1 MTHDI
6 IFAESRLFSPT
17 DFLWDEFGVLLC
29 VDLWS
34 PQQYVLIKPNSMLQE
49 FDNRVAKPILNDLVK
64 ELQIKYNYQ
73 IFISV
78 KKTDKK
84 GIEYTDQ
91 ELFSSKHIKL
101 DYLTVMYGQFQ
112 PHKPEVWERT
122 DSYAYDF
129 FNRFYKSDLLSL
141 KKTTNTEIPVLF
153 DKLLDNLTTNEIEK
167 TALLNWI
174 AVFYQTLRKSKVA
187 WVIKGE
193 KGTGKGI
200 LKNILGN
207 IFGRQYLYS
216 EINAN
221 SIVANF
227 NAQWKDKLFIVFEE
241 VDFNTVSKTDKSK
254 INGKI
259 KDIIVEKT
267 INIEAKGKDMVPNYP
282 FHSNILFFSNNDN
295 PIVVE
300 EGDRRLNMLNADTK
314 LESRDWWVSGP
325 GGTGDQLESKEMA
338 REIAQYLRNYKC
350 DLQMYDTLIKNDVWV
365 EAIENNNDKEYIF
378 CNKLLANDIEW
389 FRDHSVLHKTKQPN
403 SEYTWISF
411 VNNILF
417 NIEYTHNNMI
427 RVDKTQLKN
436 LFEAMFKYEP
446 DLKKFNKKLDT
457 AKQFTINGKKHMC
470 YVWDYKDIQTQS
482 EPELD
487 MKIING
493 TDSSTKPPIEVED
506 MKQVIRKPIIRK
518 NIKRLLIQEKK

>member
-34 PQQYVLIKPNSMLQE
+34 PQQYVLIKPHSMLQE

-64 ELQIKYNYQ
+64 ELQTKYNYQ

-141 KKTTNTEIPVLF
+141 KKTKNTEIPVLF

-207 IFGRQYLYS
+207 IFGKQYLYS

-241 VDFNTVSKTDKSK
+241 VDFNTVSKADKSK

-259 KDIIVEKT
+259 KDIVVEKT

-300 EGDRRLNMLNADTK
+300 EGDRRLNMLNASTK

-338 REIAQYLRNYKC
+338 KEIAQYLRNYKC

-365 EAIENNNDKEYIF
+365 EAIETNNDKEYIF

-389 FRDHSVLHKTKQPN
+389 FRDQSVLHKTKQPN

-417 NIEYTHNNMI
+417 NSEYTYNNMI
-427 RVDKTQLKN
+427 RVDKNQLKN
-436 LFEAMFKYEP
+436 LFEAMFRYEP

-457 AKQFTINGKKHMC
+457 AKQYTINGKKHMC
-470 YVWDYKDIQTQS
+470 YVWDYKNIQTQS
-482 EPELD
+482 EPDIEIE
-487 MKIING
+487 KP
-493 TDSSTKPPIEVED
+493 TPPIDVED
-506 MKQVIRKPIIRK
+506 MKQIIRKPIIRK
-518 NIKRLLIQEKK
+518 NIKRLLIQEQK